1 MTNIVDKI
9 VENMLIISQTNAR
22 QLSDS
27 PEMTLDEINAEDC
40 RDQKGVAHYFL
51 A

>member
-9 VENMLIISQTNAR
+9 VENMLIILQTNAR

-27 PEMTLDEINAEDC
+27 PEMTLDEINAEIAEI
-40 RDQKGVAHYFL
+40 KKELHTIS
-51 A
+51 